1 MVMSEAARRLVA
13 LLRLLELSP
22 SGDGVDSDDA
32 LLDAW
37 FGVRSPLLPSDRY

>member
-1 MVMSEAARRLVA
+1 MVMSEAAQRLIA

-22 SGDGVDSDDA
+22 SGYGVDGDDA
-32 LLDAW
+32 VLDAW